1 MTAAFRFISLN
12 MPRGGIVRRQ
22 TYICLRLMEGADIY
36 QIAKNCRTSVEMIL
50 RRAYQEHDRCGGRE
64 CPQGPVGR
72 PCPKARSE
80 RKPREVWPRRRVPEA
95 PPIILGDR
103 HLSRY
108 RYSRVPEWWNW

>member
-64 CPQGPVGR
+64 CPPAKTGRTTVSQSTQRAQTARGMAKAQGT
-72 PCPKARSE
+72 RSDANNSW
-80 RKPREVWPRRRVPEA
+80 RSA
-95 PPIILGDR
+95 S
-103 HLSRY
+103 LSL
-108 RYSRVPEWWNW
+108 